1 MQVKIIP
8 AKAVLPI
15 RQEVL
20 RPNLGLKDCIFE
32 GDLCKE
38 TLHFGV
44 FSKNQL
50 IGVATLFVSDS
61 AFYKTGKC
69 YQLRGM
75 AVCKKHQRTG
85 AGHFLMQHILNHCKQ
100 QKVEKIWWNARVK
113 AVPFYLKF
121 DTEITSEIFTIAGIG
136 EHYKMQKVF

>member
-1 MQVKIIP
+1 MYVQSISP
-8 AKAVLPI
+8 QAVLPI
-15 RQEVL
+15 RQEIL
-20 RPNLGLKDCIFE
+20 RPGAHRQDCKFE
-32 GDLCKE
+32 GDLRKG

-50 IGVATLFVSDS
+50 IGVATLLVSES
-61 AFYKTGKC
+61 TFYKTGKC

-75 AVCKKHQRTG
+75 AIRKKYQRTG
-85 AGHFLMQHILNHCKQ
+85 AGHFLMQYILNHCRQ